1 MWIARATSS
10 LPVPVSPRMRTVDV
24 DGATCST
31 RASTSRNAGDSPT
44 MAPKLNFPCA
54 SFDSMPTYDESCS
67 ARRRFS
73 RTSAKRSTA
82 WVRTPRSSFESH
94 GLVT

>member
-1 MWIARATSS
+1 MWIARATIS
-10 LPVPVSPRMRTVDV
+10 LPVPVSPRSRTVDDV
-24 DGATCST
+24 CATCST
-31 RASTSRNAGDSPT
+31 RASTSRSAGDSPT
-44 MAPKLNFPCA
+44 MAPKLNLPCA

-73 RTSAKRSTA
+73 RTSANRSTA
-82 WVRTPRSSFESH
+82 CVSTPRSSFESH